1 MAHHNIGLE
10 WRDLYAGFEP
20 ITRYTTHPLMLS
32 SPSLNTLSHCNV
44 LHNDM
49 LLRAFRAYYQLQA
62 IPTKSSIFAKILFRA
77 LRSGLEIKV
86 GCNMKSSEN
95 FLFNEQA
102 QKHLHFVKND
112 SNAFWNFWKILHAF
126 WKILHAF
133 WNILEHSTVKVV
145 KVLTEVLSPPLYMH
159 SATFWKMPW
168 TNSGDFIFQYFF
180 AAELWS

>member
-133 WNILEHSTVKVV
+133 WNILEHFVCILEHSGTFC
-145 KVLTEVLSPPLYMH
+145 MH
-159 SATFWKMPW
+159 SGTF
-168 TNSGDFIFQYFF
+168 
-180 AAELWS
+180 